1 MCHRV
6 QDALWSVI
14 NMSEA
19 LLYPC
24 TGGSSSGTISSSS
37 GAPAPAQPSA
47 VSLVRALGPL
57 LHVYQLPGAE
67 HLGHMLALV
76 IR

>member
-1 MCHRV
+1 
-6 QDALWSVI
+6 
-14 NMSEA
+14 MSEA

-24 TGGSSSGTISSSS
+24 TGGSSSGNPAAA
-37 GAPAPAQPSA
+37 GPPAPLQPSA